1 LVVNGLSETES
12 GDLLVGLSGLE
23 HEDIVI
29 VRRPR
34 SGLRSIIA
42 VHSTLLGP
50 SLGGARFYPYEDEAV
65 ALEDVLRLSR
75 AMTEKA
81 ALAGLAQG
89 GGKAVII
96 GDPTVV
102 KTPEL
107 LREFAAAVNSLDGR
121 YVTAEDVGTTQDDM
135 DLIRETTPFVA
146 GTATSRGGS
155 GDPSAATALGVVFAM
170 EAAAAHRWGDDLK
183 GKTVCVVGAGKVGE
197 EVIRLLVQRRAVVIA
212 ADVNRDKAK
221 AAIRTG
227 AIRLIDPTDA
237 PRATADILCPC
248 ALGGL
253 LTEDAVPDLH
263 CAVIVGAANNQ
274 LASAQVADSLAA
286 AGILYVPDFLANAGG
301 IINIAEEAHG
311 YDQARAVKAVGQIR
325 DTATLVLEGA
335 KARGITPLAA
345 AEELV
350 AKRLARARDSVGH
363 SPSDTEHSPAAFAT
377 PVGPGS
383 RKAGPE
389 DRL

>member
-1 LVVNGLSETES
+1 
-12 GDLLVGLSGLE
+12 LLDSLSGSE
-23 HEDIVI
+23 HEDVVI
-29 VRRPR
+29 RRRPR
-34 SGLRSIIA
+34 SGLRAIIA

-50 SLGGARFYPYEDEAV
+50 SLGGARFFPYQDEAV
-65 ALEDVLRLSR
+65 ALDDVLRLSR

-96 GDPTVV
+96 GDPTLV
-102 KTPEL
+102 KTPDL
-107 LREFAAAVNSLDGR
+107 LHDFAAAVNSLDGR

-135 DLIRETTPFVA
+135 DLIRETTPFVG
-146 GTATSRGGS
+146 GTAISRGGS
-155 GDPSAATALGVVFAM
+155 GDPSSATALGVVVAM
-170 EAAAAHRWGDDLK
+170 EAAAAHRWGDDLR

-212 ADVNRDKAK
+212 ADVNHDKADI
-221 AAIRTG
+221 ALRNG
-227 AIRLIDPTDA
+227 AIRLIDPSNA
-237 PRATADILCPC
+237 LGATADILCPC

-253 LTEDAVPDLH
+253 LTEDVVPDLH
-263 CAVIVGAANNQ
+263 CAIIVGAANNQ

-311 YDQARAVKAVGQIR
+311 YERARAVKAVGQIR
-325 DTATLVLEGA
+325 DTTTLVLE
-335 KARGITPLAA
+335 RGETRGVTPLAA

-363 SPSDTEHSPAAFAT
+363 FIEPSADANHSPPDDKREVKPRT
-377 PVGPGS
+377 ERRP
-383 RKAGPE
+383 
-389 DRL
+389 

>member
-1 LVVNGLSETES
+1 MNGLSETES
-12 GDLLVGLSGLE
+12 GELLEGLSGYE
-23 HEDIVI
+23 HEDVVI
-29 VRRPR
+29 VRRAR
-34 SGLRSIIA
+34 SGLRTIIA

-96 GDPTVV
+96 GDPTLV
-102 KTPEL
+102 KTPDL
-107 LREFAAAVNSLDGR
+107 LRDFADAVNSLDGR
-121 YVTAEDVGTTQDDM
+121 YVTAEDVGTSQDDM

-155 GDPSAATALGVVFAM
+155 GDPSSATALGVVLAM

-183 GKTVCVVGAGKVGE
+183 GRTVCVVGAGKVGE
-197 EVIRLLVQRRAVVIA
+197 EVIRLLVQRRAVVLA
-212 ADVNRDKAK
+212 TDVNHDKAD

-227 AIRLIDPTDA
+227 ANRLIDPSDA
-237 PRATADILCPC
+237 PRVTADILCPC
-248 ALGGL
+248 ALGAL
-253 LTEDAVPDLH
+253 LTEDAVPNLH
-263 CAVIVGAANNQ
+263 CAIIVGAANNQ

-286 AGILYVPDFLANAGG
+286 ADILYVPDFLANAGG

-311 YDQARAVKAVGQIR
+311 YDRARAVKAVGQIR
-325 DTATLVLEGA
+325 DTTTLVLERA
-335 KARGITPLAA
+335 KERSITPLAA

-363 SPSDTEHSPAAFAT
+363 LTEPTPAQTFRNK
-377 PVGPGS
+377 VN
-383 RKAGPE
+383 RE
-389 DRL
+389 E

>member
-1 LVVNGLSETES
+1 MNGLSEIES
-12 GDLLVGLSGLE
+12 GELLEGLAGSE
-23 HEDIVI
+23 HEDVVI
-29 VRRPR
+29 VRRAR
-34 SGLRSIIA
+34 SGLRTIIA

-65 ALEDVLRLSR
+65 AVEDVLRLSR

-81 ALAGLAQG
+81 ALAGLAHG

-96 GDPTVV
+96 GDPTLV
-102 KTPEL
+102 KTPDL
-107 LREFAAAVNSLDGR
+107 LRDFAVAVNDLGGR

-155 GDPSAATALGVVFAM
+155 GDPSSATALGVVVAM
-170 EAAAAHRWGDDLK
+170 EAAAADRWGDDLRE
-183 GKTVCVVGAGKVGE
+183 KTVYVVGAGKVGE
-197 EVIRLLVQRRAVVIA
+197 EVIRLLVQRGAVVIA
-212 ADVNRDKAK
+212 ADVNQDKAD
-221 AAIRTG
+221 AAIRAG
-227 AIRLIDPTDA
+227 AARVIDPFDA
-237 PRATADILCPC
+237 PGTTADILCPC

-263 CAVIVGAANNQ
+263 CEIIVGAANNQ
-274 LASAQVADSLAA
+274 LASAQVADALAA

-311 YDQARAVKAVGQIR
+311 YDRARVVKAVGQIR
-325 DTATLVLEGA
+325 DTTTLVIERA

-350 AKRLARARDSVGH
+350 AKRLARARDSAVTL
-363 SPSDTEHSPAAFAT
+363 SNPALPPT
-377 PVGPGS
+377 IRNPVT
-383 RKAGPE
+383 RE
-389 DRL
+389 E